1 MFDLGIQEL
10 IVIFVVALLV
20 FGPKKL
26 PEIGRTL
33 GRGMNELK
41 RAMQGVKEQM
51 DSEMH
56 EITESEGLKELKE
69 LKDSMSLNNIIT
81 PEQQSSITESL
92 KFSDDPY
99 NSIPEQSSG
108 EADASSQSVEEYESN
123 DMESGYGSM
132 DADAHVEANDSVIQP
147 EEILAE
153 SDTAEQDQE
162 NSSSEDNK
170 KSDGQAEGSV

>member
-51 DSEMH
+51 DTEMH
-56 EITESEGLKELKE
+56 SITETEGLKELKD
-69 LKDSMSLNNIIT
+69 LKESMNLSNIIT
-81 PEQQSSITESL
+81 PEQQNAGYKEPSEDSSEIEHTAAELDESL
-92 KFSDDPY
+92 AEDNTY
-99 NSIPEQSSG
+99 
-108 EADASSQSVEEYESN
+108 AEST
-123 DMESGYGSM
+123 DFATGYG
-132 DADAHVEANDSVIQP
+132 DQEI
-147 EEILAE
+147 EETAE
-153 SDTAEQDQE
+153 TDKDTAQANNPKTETKNNDKQQK
-162 NSSSEDNK
+162 SSK
-170 KSDGQAEGSV
+170 GAEGAA